1 MRSPRLRP
9 STCTAARSPG
19 QSPRGPRARL
29 RAVPPWLGL
38 CVGAALAAG
47 CRTPTVGI
55 EARSEMEVQV
65 NGIGLSEDGSFG
77 FAGMFQQTCDFD
89 SKSGS
94 VGKDY
99 DAGPGLELVLDVHAG
114 RGLLWLDGSVGELR
128 QSAGDTLAGR
138 PLEGQD
144 VVHGRILNE
153 DDHLLVVEREGA
165 CQLERHVGGA
175 APDGLDLPSAACDLS
190 VGLVVDRADGVAF
203 LGHGGGLI
211 RVGAQGAETI
221 ADENSAALA
230 LDGDRGQLYAGAI
243 GGGALRALDL
253 QGGAQWSSALDGE
266 LVGVAAL
273 PGVDAAL
280 AAVNVD
286 GVLRLL
292 ALNADDGAVV
302 GVTELDGVAATG
314 LVSSADGGVAGLVST
329 DRVRFFTIRA
339 EEAR

>member
-9 STCTAARSPG
+9 SIRTSQLARPHRRRSWPV
-19 QSPRGPRARL
+19 L
-29 RAVPPWLGL
+29 W
-38 CVGAALAAG
+38 VGAALAAG
-47 CRTPTVGI
+47 CRTPSVRI

-65 NGIGLSEDGSFG
+65 NGIGLSEDGAYG

-114 RGLLWLDGSVGELR
+114 RGLLMLDGGVSELR
-128 QSAGDTLAGR
+128 QSAGEELAGR

-153 DDHLLVVEREGA
+153 DDHLLVVERAGA
-165 CQLERHVGGA
+165 CAIERHQGGA
-175 APDGLDLPSAACDLS
+175 APDRLDLPAEACDLS

-203 LGHGGGLI
+203 IGHGGGLL
-211 RVGAQGAETI
+211 RVDDQGAERLDR
-221 ADENSAALA
+221 ASSAALA
-230 LDGDRGQLYAGAI
+230 LDAGLGQLYAGSV

-253 QGGAQWSSALDGE
+253 DGAERWSSALDGA

-273 PGVDAAL
+273 PAVDAAL

-292 ALNADDGAVV
+292 ALHAEDGAVV
-302 GVTELDGVAATG
+302 GVTELDDVAATG
-314 LVSSADGGVAGLVST
+314 LVSSADGQVAALVST
-329 DRVRFFTIRA
+329 DRVRFFTIKA
-339 EEAR
+339 ETER

>member
-9 STCTAARSPG
+9 PLRPLLCLSIRPG
-19 QSPRGPRARL
+19 QPAPPRVVR
-29 RAVPPWLGL
+29 PWPVL
-38 CVGAALAAG
+38 CLGAALAAG
-47 CRTPTVGI
+47 CRTPSVAI

-65 NGIGLSEDGSFG
+65 NGIGLSEDGSYG
-77 FAGMFQQTCDFD
+77 FAGMFQQACDFD

-114 RGLLWLDGSVGELR
+114 RGLLWLDGGVGELR
-128 QSAGDTLAGR
+128 QSAGEELAGR
-138 PLEGQD
+138 PLDGQD
-144 VVHGRILNE
+144 VVHGRILNA
-153 DDHLLVVEREGA
+153 DDHLLVVEREGV
-165 CQLERHVGGA
+165 CQLERHLGGA
-175 APDGLDLPSAACDLS
+175 APGRLDLPAEACDLS

-203 LGHGGGLI
+203 LGHGGGLL
-211 RVGAQGAETI
+211 RVGARGAEPVDDTS
-221 ADENSAALA
+221 SASLA
-230 LDGDRGQLYAGAI
+230 LDEDLGQLYAGSV

-253 QGGAQWSSALDGE
+253 QGGVRWSSALDGE

-273 PGVDAAL
+273 PAVDAAL

-292 ALNADDGAVV
+292 ALHADDGAVV
-302 GVTELDGVAATG
+302 GITELDGVAATG
-314 LVSSADGGVAGLVST
+314 LVSSADGRVAALVST

-339 EEAR
+339 EAER